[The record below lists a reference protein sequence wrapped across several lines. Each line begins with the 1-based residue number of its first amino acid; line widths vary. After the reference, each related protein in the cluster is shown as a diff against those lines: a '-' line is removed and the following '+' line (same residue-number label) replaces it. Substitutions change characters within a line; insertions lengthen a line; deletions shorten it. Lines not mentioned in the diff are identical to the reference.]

1 MIMSFRGFY
10 GSLYLSTNVK
20 AVRGRWVIIFLMSI
34 YGRGVYSLRPIFEA
48 LFSALT
54 RFIFMPVRL
63 LPVCM
68 QAVF

>member
-1 MIMSFRGFY
+1 M
-10 GSLYLSTNVK
+10 
-20 AVRGRWVIIFLMSI
+20 IFLMSI
-34 YGRGVYSLRPIFEA
+34 YGWGIYSLRPIFEA

-54 RFIFMPVRL
+54 RFVFMPVRL